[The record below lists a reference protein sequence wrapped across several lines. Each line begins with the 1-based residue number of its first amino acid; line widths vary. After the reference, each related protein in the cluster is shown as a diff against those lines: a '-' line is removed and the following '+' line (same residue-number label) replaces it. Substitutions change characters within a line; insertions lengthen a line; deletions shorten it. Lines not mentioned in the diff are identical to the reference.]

1 MEAIFY
7 IIIFLIFV
15 LGPAFKKIFESSEE
29 SAPVESSSPNEVKE
43 YLKKMRYGQRPEEQ
57 QKYHAPATRPP
68 IPQQKK
74 KQHQESSDE
83 PILSLDSSGY
93 SSLAAAIKPIH
104 STTKTSI
111 PPRMPAADF
120 LKQHVLQKSDLTDM
134 KKAFILSEIFN
145 RPRNLKQVIQENTGV
160 SN

>member
-1 MEAIFY
+1 MEVIFY

-15 LGPAFKKIFESSEE
+15 LGPAIKKIFESSEE

-43 YLKKMRYGQRPEEQ
+43 YLKRLRQRPEEQ

-68 IPQQKK
+68 IPQQKNK
-74 KQHQESSDE
+74 RQQESSDE
-83 PILSLDSSGY
+83 PLLSLDSSGY
-93 SSLAAAIKPIH
+93 SSLAAAIKPSHGI
-104 STTKTSI
+104 TKTSI

-120 LKQHVLQKSDLTDM
+120 LKQRVLQKSDLTDM

-145 RPRNLKQVIQENTGV
+145 RPRNLKQVIQENTRV
-160 SN
+160 AN